1 MSRTDTAIRAIS
13 ASPDWVFAA
22 LIDPEAAA
30 ALDDDDQ
37 RSPALA
43 GSIGAGRA

>member
-1 MSRTDTAIRAIS
+1 MS

-30 ALDDDDQ
+30 ALEKRPSDPKPLG
-37 RSPALA
+37 SPAPPLS
-43 GSIGAGRA
+43 GGR

>member
-1 MSRTDTAIRAIS
+1 MSRSDTAGRDIS

-30 ALDDDDQ
+30 ALDEF
-37 RSPALA
+37 R
-43 GSIGAGRA
+43 

>member
-1 MSRTDTAIRAIS
+1 MSRSDTAIRDIV

-30 ALDDDDQ
+30 ASDEDRQ
-37 RSPALA
+37 RVGVRVALA
-43 GSIGAGRA
+43 L